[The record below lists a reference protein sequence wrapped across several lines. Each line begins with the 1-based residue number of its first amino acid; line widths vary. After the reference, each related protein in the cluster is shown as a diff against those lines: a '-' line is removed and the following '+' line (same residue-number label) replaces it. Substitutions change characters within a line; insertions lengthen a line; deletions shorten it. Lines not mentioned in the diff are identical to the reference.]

1 LLVAALL
8 LAPLAVVWA
17 DDKKASD
24 DPSKMLGTWKVKSG
38 EKDGKLQ
45 TSTDLKG
52 KEVKITRDTITC
64 TKDGKTDMACTY
76 KIETK
81 STPWKIELKG
91 TEGEHKGKTMKGIV
105 QLNGDTLKI
114 CFAKPDKDAPKDFA
128 TNVGECCFT
137 LERAGR

>member
-1 LLVAALL
+1 V

-17 DDKKASD
+17 DDKKAD
-24 DPSKMLGTWKVKSG
+24 DSSKMIGTWTVKSG

-45 TSTDLKG
+45 TSSDLKG
-52 KEVKITRDTITC
+52 KTVKVTRDTITC
-64 TKDGKTDMACTY
+64 YKNDKTDMACTY
-76 KIETK
+76 KVDTASK
-81 STPWKIELKG
+81 PWKIEMKG

-105 QLNGDTLKI
+105 KLEGDTMTI

-137 LERAGR
+137 LERAKR